1 MSSHYFRVVS
11 YQKKTFFQSIYWTQS
26 NGLHLLEFWNN
37 YALGNLHGYAFLAMP
52 IKIVSQIFFPGIMD
66 WIVSAS

>member
-1 MSSHYFRVVS
+1 MSSRVFTLLQSYFLS
-11 YQKKTFFQSIYWTQS
+11 KKFFFQSTVYWTQS

-52 IKIVSQIFFPGIMD
+52 IKIVGQIFFQE
-66 WIVSAS
+66 